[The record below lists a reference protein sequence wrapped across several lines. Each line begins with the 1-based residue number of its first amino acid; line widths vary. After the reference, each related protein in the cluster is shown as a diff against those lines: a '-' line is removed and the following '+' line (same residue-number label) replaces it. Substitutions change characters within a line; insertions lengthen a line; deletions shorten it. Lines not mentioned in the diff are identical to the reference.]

1 MKFAVL
7 IDNVQPLCKSNA
19 VVVMLEFREFR
30 IPVPQHDLDE
40 KVHCLA
46 IHLDR
51 IIEDAAEVAQVH
63 GIGGRNLHRNLQ
75 SG

>member
-1 MKFAVL
+1 
-7 IDNVQPLCKSNA
+7 
-19 VVVMLEFREFR
+19 MLEFREFR

-51 IIEDAAEVAQVH
+51 IIEDAAEVAQAH